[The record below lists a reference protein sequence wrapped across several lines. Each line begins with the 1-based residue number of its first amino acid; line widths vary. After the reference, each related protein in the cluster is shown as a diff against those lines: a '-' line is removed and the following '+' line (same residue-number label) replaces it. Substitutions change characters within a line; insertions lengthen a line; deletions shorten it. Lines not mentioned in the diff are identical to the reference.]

1 MSIRLKKHI
10 ARLCLCCLFVVLLAG
25 MGGFAFGNEEELSV
39 GGGSEAAQSETQ
51 TMSAKEPVRE
61 RADEP
66 DGAPRY
72 VYVEYMEEAA
82 GEEEAGGIP
91 VYVDGILL
99 DGSVTL
105 SETVYVSARS
115 FCSAIVRDAQMA
127 WEARE
132 SRLTV
137 YVPSGVELVQLSM
150 RLGDA
155 YLSFNDR
162 CFYVPGG
169 IQAGEAG
176 DLLVPVDCLAAAFG
190 LRAEWTL
197 SEAEAEAESVEAEAD
212 ETETA
217 EAETETAE
225 AETEPAPEASVCVS
239 SAEACVPVSAESVYN
254 AEDLHWLTQIIHAES
269 GNQPIE
275 GMIGVGNVVLNRV
288 ADPTCP
294 DTVYDVI
301 FDCRYGVQFSP
312 TETGSIYDEPNE
324 MSIVAAKL
332 CLEGYNTVGNSLFFV
347 NPMIGISDWFSQ
359 TRTYITTIG
368 EHAFFA

>member
-10 ARLCLCCLFVVLLAG
+10 ARLCLCCLFVLLLAG
-25 MGGFAFGNEEELSV
+25 MGGFAFGEEVERSA
-39 GGGSEAAQSETQ
+39 GGGSEAALPEAQS
-51 TMSAKEPVRE
+51 MPAKEPAGS
-61 RADEP
+61 RAEKT
-66 DGAPRY
+66 DGAPQY

-82 GEEEAGGIP
+82 GEEEAESVP

-99 DGSVTL
+99 EGSVTD

-115 FCSAIVRDAQMA
+115 FCRAVARDAQMA
-127 WEARE
+127 WDVQE
-132 SRLTV
+132 SCLTV
-137 YVPSGVELVQLSM
+137 YVPAGAELVQLSM

-155 YLSFNDR
+155 YLTFNDR

-169 IQAGEAG
+169 IRAGDAG

-190 LRAEWTL
+190 LTAEWTQTESEPVDAEA
-197 SEAEAEAESVEAEAD
+197 SEAEG
-212 ETETA
+212 ETEA
-217 EAETETAE
+217 
-225 AETEPAPEASVCVS
+225 EPAPEAGINVS
-239 SAEACVPVSAESVYN
+239 SAEVCVPVSAESAYN

-269 GNQPIE
+269 GNQPLE

-288 ADPTCP
+288 KDPTCP
-294 DTVYDVI
+294 NTVYDVI

-312 TETGSIYDEPNE
+312 TETGSIYAEPNE

-332 CLEGYNTVGNSLFFV
+332 CLEGYNTVGNSLYFV

-359 TRTYITTIG
+359 TRVYITTIG

>member
-10 ARLCLCCLFVVLLAG
+10 ARLCLCCLFVLLLAG
-25 MGGFAFGNEEELSV
+25 MGGFAFGEEVELSV
-39 GGGSEAAQSETQ
+39 GGGSEAALPETH
-51 TMSAKEPVRE
+51 TMSAKEPAGS
-61 RADEP
+61 RAEKT
-66 DGAPRY
+66 DGAPQY

-82 GEEEAGGIP
+82 GEEEAGSIP

-99 DGSVTL
+99 EGSVTD

-115 FCSAIVRDAQMA
+115 FCRAVARDAQMA
-127 WEARE
+127 WDVQE
-132 SRLTV
+132 SCLTV
-137 YVPSGVELVQLSM
+137 YVPAGAELVQLSM

-155 YLSFNDR
+155 YLTFNDR

-169 IQAGEAG
+169 IRAGDAG

-190 LRAEWTL
+190 LTAEWTQTESEPVDAEA
-197 SEAEAEAESVEAEAD
+197 SEAEG
-212 ETETA
+212 ETEA
-217 EAETETAE
+217 
-225 AETEPAPEASVCVS
+225 EPAPEAGINVS
-239 SAEACVPVSAESVYN
+239 SAEVCVPVSAESAYN

-269 GNQPIE
+269 GNQPLE

-288 ADPTCP
+288 KDPTCP
-294 DTVYDVI
+294 NTVYDVI

-312 TETGSIYDEPNE
+312 TETGSIYAEPNE

-332 CLEGYNTVGNSLFFV
+332 CLEGYNTVGNSLYFV

-359 TRTYITTIG
+359 TRVYITTIG

>member
-10 ARLCLCCLFVVLLAG
+10 ARLCLCCLFVLLLAG
-25 MGGFAFGNEEELSV
+25 MGGFAFGEEVEHSA
-39 GGGSEAAQSETQ
+39 GGGSEAALPEAQS
-51 TMSAKEPVRE
+51 MSAKEPAGS
-61 RADEP
+61 RAEKT
-66 DGAPRY
+66 DGAPQY

-82 GEEEAGGIP
+82 GEEEAESIP

-99 DGSVTL
+99 EGSVTD

-115 FCSAIVRDAQMA
+115 FCRAVARDAQMA
-127 WEARE
+127 WDVQE
-132 SRLTV
+132 SCLTV
-137 YVPSGVELVQLSM
+137 YVPAGAELVQLSM

-155 YLSFNDR
+155 YLTFNGR

-169 IQAGEAG
+169 IRSGDAG

-190 LRAEWTL
+190 LTAERTL
-197 SEAEAEAESVEAEAD
+197 TESEPESEPVDAEAS
-212 ETETA
+212 
-217 EAETETAE
+217 EAETETE
-225 AETEPAPEASVCVS
+225 AEPAPEAGINVS
-239 SAEACVPVSAESVYN
+239 SAEVCVPVSAESVYN

-269 GNQPIE
+269 GNQPLE

-288 ADPTCP
+288 KDPTCP
-294 DTVYDVI
+294 NTVYDVI

-312 TETGSIYDEPNE
+312 TETGSIYAEPNE

-332 CLEGYNTVGNSLFFV
+332 CLEGYNTVGNSLYFV

-359 TRTYITTIG
+359 TRVYITTIG

>member
-10 ARLCLCCLFVVLLAG
+10 ARLCLCCLFVLLLAG
-25 MGGFAFGNEEELSV
+25 MGGFAFGEEVERSA
-39 GGGSEAAQSETQ
+39 GGGSEAALPETQ
-51 TMSAKEPVRE
+51 SMSAKEPAGS
-61 RADEP
+61 RAEKTDS
-66 DGAPRY
+66 APQY

-82 GEEEAGGIP
+82 GEEEAGSIP

-99 DGSVTL
+99 EGSVTD

-115 FCSAIVRDAQMA
+115 FCRAVARDAQMA
-127 WEARE
+127 WDVQE
-132 SRLTV
+132 SCLTV
-137 YVPSGVELVQLSM
+137 YVPAGAELVQLSM

-155 YLSFNDR
+155 YLTFNGR

-169 IQAGEAG
+169 IRSGDAG

-190 LRAEWTL
+190 LTAEWTQTESAPVDAEA
-197 SEAEAEAESVEAEAD
+197 SEAGG
-212 ETETA
+212 ETEA
-217 EAETETAE
+217 
-225 AETEPAPEASVCVS
+225 EPAPEAGINVS
-239 SAEACVPVSAESVYN
+239 SAEVCVPVSAESVYN

-269 GNQPIE
+269 GNQPLE

-288 ADPTCP
+288 KDPTCP
-294 DTVYDVI
+294 NTVYDVI

-312 TETGSIYDEPNE
+312 TETGSIYAEPNE

-332 CLEGYNTVGNSLFFV
+332 CLEGYNTVGNSLYFV

-359 TRTYITTIG
+359 TRVYITTIG